1 MFALLC
7 GSAALGFV
15 LKSQLLERF
24 TQTGALESMSLI
36 ISFLVTITAIV
47 VGLLINATKSFVDAT
62 QNHWAI
68 FAGQLI
74 RLDQSMRNY
83 GSESEQMRRQLQSFT
98 AAAIV
103 KFWRADDIPIGV
115 TYPDVRKLSKDE
127 AQQVLSDLV
136 NRIEFGIIRLKT
148 PDALYERLAADCFDQ
163 YKEFAR
169 ARWSLLLAPQNSL
182 PEPFL
187 RMLVAWIMIIFVC
200 FGLRAPANPLVIIV
214 ITLSATTL
222 SGMMFAIIDVV
233 DPYKGLYNISSKNM
247 HYALDAMLR
256 DNAVKRLAHLSDAA
270 GEQVLTL
277 TEANRPITSKG
288 TNFASSHEEPK
299 GKRHD
304 HWIAGGPTSGR
315 RIPRESPRH
324 PHSRRLR

>member
-1 MFALLC
+1 
-7 GSAALGFV
+7 
-15 LKSQLLERF
+15 
-24 TQTGALESMSLI
+24 MSLI

-127 AQQVLSDLV
+127 AKQVLSDLL
-136 NRIEFGIIRLKT
+136 NRIELGIIRLKT
-148 PDALYERLAADCFDQ
+148 PNPLHERLAADCFEQ

-182 PEPFL
+182 PAPFL
-187 RMLVAWIMIIFVC
+187 RMLVAWIMIIFLC
-200 FGLRAPANPLVIIV
+200 FGLRAPANPLVMIV

-247 HYALDAMLR
+247 HYALEAMLK
-256 DNAVKRLAHLSDAA
+256 DNAVKGLAHLYDAA
-270 GEQVLTL
+270 SDPVLTL
-277 TEANRPITSKG
+277 TEAPQPIKSEG
-288 TNFASSHEEPK
+288 TAFASSQEEPR
-299 GKRHD
+299 GVR
-304 HWIAGGPTSGR
+304 PM
-315 RIPRESPRH
+315 
-324 PHSRRLR
+324 

>member
-1 MFALLC
+1 MFGLLC
-7 GSAALGFV
+7 TSAALGFV
-15 LKSQLLERF
+15 LKAQLLERF
-24 TQTGALESMSLI
+24 TQTGALESVSLI

-83 GSESEQMRRQLQSFT
+83 GSESEKMRRQLQSFT

-103 KFWRADDIPIGV
+103 NFWRADDIPTGV
-115 TYPDVRKLSKDE
+115 NYPDVRNLSKDE
-127 AQQVLSDLV
+127 ATQVLSDLV
-136 NRIEFGIIRLKT
+136 NRIELGIIGLKS
-148 PDALYERLAADCFDQ
+148 PDPLHERLAADCFEQ

-182 PEPFL
+182 PTPFL
-187 RMLVAWIMIIFVC
+187 RMLVGWIMAIFVC
-200 FGLRAPANPLVIIV
+200 WGLRAPANPLVIIV

-222 SGMMFAIIDVV
+222 SSMMFAIIDIV

-247 HYALDAMLR
+247 HYALEAMLR
-256 DNAVKRLAHLSDAA
+256 HNAMKRLAHSSDAA
-270 GEQVLTL
+270 GEQVSTL
-277 TEANRPITSKG
+277 TEAARPIKSEG

-299 GKRHD
+299 DVR
-304 HWIAGGPTSGR
+304 PT
-315 RIPRESPRH
+315 
-324 PHSRRLR
+324 

>member
-7 GSAALGFV
+7 GSTAVGF
-15 LKSQLLERF
+15 LLQSQLLERYA
-24 TQTGALESMSLI
+24 QPGALESMSLI

-47 VGLLINATKSFVDAT
+47 VGLLINATKGFVDAT

-127 AQQVLSDLV
+127 AKRVLSDLL
-136 NRIEFGIIRLKT
+136 NRIELGIIRLKT
-148 PDALYERLAADCFDQ
+148 PDPLHERLAADCFEQ

-182 PEPFL
+182 PAPFL
-187 RMLVAWIMIIFVC
+187 RMLVAWIMIIFLC
-200 FGLRAPANPLVIIV
+200 FGLRAPANPLVMIV

-247 HYALDAMLR
+247 HYALEAKLK
-256 DNAVKRLAHLSDAA
+256 DNAAHGAHAA
-270 GEQVLTL
+270 GIHQCLPAQRVEHGIV
-277 TEANRPITSKG
+277 AR
-288 TNFASSHEEPK
+288 
-299 GKRHD
+299 
-304 HWIAGGPTSGR
+304 
-315 RIPRESPRH
+315 
-324 PHSRRLR
+324 

>member
-1 MFALLC
+1 VFALLC
-7 GSAALGFV
+7 GSAAVGFV

-83 GSESEQMRRQLQSFT
+83 GSESEQMRRQLHSFT

-103 KFWRADDIPIGV
+103 KFWRTDDIPLGV
-115 TYPDVRKLSKDE
+115 TYPDVRKLSKDQ
-127 AQQVLSDLV
+127 AKQVLSDLL
-136 NRIEFGIIRLKT
+136 NRIELGIIRLKT
-148 PDALYERLAADCFDQ
+148 PDPLSERLAADCFDQ
-163 YKEFAR
+163 YKEFAK

-182 PEPFL
+182 PAPFL
-187 RMLVAWIMIIFVC
+187 RMLIAWIMIIFLC
-200 FGLRAPANPLVIIV
+200 FGLRAPANPLVMIA

-247 HYALDAMLR
+247 HYALDAMLT
-256 DNAVKRLAHLSDAA
+256 DHDVKGLAHLYDAA
-270 GEQVLTL
+270 SDPVLTF
-277 TEANRPITSKG
+277 TEARHPIKSEG
-288 TNFASSHEEPK
+288 TAFASSQEEPN
-299 GKRHD
+299 GVR
-304 HWIAGGPTSGR
+304 PM
-315 RIPRESPRH
+315 
-324 PHSRRLR
+324 

>member
-1 MFALLC
+1 MPSSLRTLIVFALLC
-7 GSAALGFV
+7 GSAAVGFV

-103 KFWRADDIPIGV
+103 KFWRADDIPVGV

-127 AQQVLSDLV
+127 AKQVLSDLL
-136 NRIEFGIIRLKT
+136 NRIELGIIRLKT
-148 PDALYERLAADCFDQ
+148 PDALHERLAADCFEQ

-169 ARWSLLLAPQNSL
+169 ARWSLLLAPQSSL
-182 PEPFL
+182 PAPFL
-187 RMLVAWIMIIFVC
+187 RMLVAWIMIIFLC
-200 FGLRAPANPLVIIV
+200 FGLRAPANPLVMIV

-247 HYALDAMLR
+247 HYALDAMLK
-256 DNAVKRLAHLSDAA
+256 DNAVKRLTHLYDAA
-270 GEQVLTL
+270 SDPVLTL
-277 TEANRPITSKG
+277 TEAPQPIKSEG
-288 TNFASSHEEPK
+288 TAFASSQEEPK
-299 GKRHD
+299 GVR
-304 HWIAGGPTSGR
+304 PM
-315 RIPRESPRH
+315 
-324 PHSRRLR
+324 

>member
-1 MFALLC
+1 MRSSLRTLIVFALLC
-7 GSAALGFV
+7 GSAAVGFL
-15 LKSQLLERF
+15 LKSQLLERYA
-24 TQTGALESMSLI
+24 QTGALESMSLI

-74 RLDQSMRNY
+74 RLDQSMHNY
-83 GSESEQMRRQLQSFT
+83 GSEAEQMRRQLQSFT

-103 KFWRADDIPIGV
+103 KFWRADDTPIGV

-127 AQQVLSDLV
+127 AKQVLSDLL
-136 NRIEFGIIRLKT
+136 NHIELGIIRLKT
-148 PDALYERLAADCFDQ
+148 PDALSERLAADCFDQ

-182 PEPFL
+182 PAPFL

-200 FGLRAPANPLVIIV
+200 FGLRAPANPLVMIV

-256 DNAVKRLAHLSDAA
+256 HNAMKGLAHSSDAA

-277 TEANRPITSKG
+277 TEANRPIKSEG
-288 TNFASSHEEPK
+288 TKFASSHQEPK
-299 GKRHD
+299 GVR
-304 HWIAGGPTSGR
+304 PTW
-315 RIPRESPRH
+315 
-324 PHSRRLR
+324 

>member
-1 MFALLC
+1 VFALLC

-103 KFWRADDIPIGV
+103 NFWQADGIPIGV
-115 TYPDVRKLSKDE
+115 NYSDVRKLSKDE
-127 AQQVLSDLV
+127 AKHVLSDLV
-136 NRIEFGIIRLKT
+136 NRIELGIIRLKS
-148 PDALYERLAADCFDQ
+148 PDPLHERLAADCFDQ
-163 YKEFAR
+163 FKEFAR

-182 PEPFL
+182 PAPFL

-200 FGLRAPANPLVIIV
+200 LGLRAPANPLVMIV

-222 SGMMFAIIDVV
+222 SSMMFAIIDVV

-256 DNAVKRLAHLSDAA
+256 HNAMKMLAHSSDAA
-270 GEQVLTL
+270 CEQVLTL
-277 TEANRPITSKG
+277 TEATRPIKSEG
-288 TNFASSHEEPK
+288 TNSASSHEDPK
-299 GKRHD
+299 GVR
-304 HWIAGGPTSGR
+304 PT
-315 RIPRESPRH
+315 
-324 PHSRRLR
+324 

>member
-1 MFALLC
+1 MPSSLRTLIVFGLLC
-7 GSAALGFV
+7 GSAALGFL

-103 KFWRADDIPIGV
+103 KFWRADDIPTSV
-115 TYPDVRKLSKDE
+115 NYSDVRKLSKDE
-127 AQQVLSDLV
+127 AKHVLSDLV
-136 NRIEFGIIRLKT
+136 NCIELGIIRLRSAD
-148 PDALYERLAADCFDQ
+148 PLHERLAADCFDQ

-182 PEPFL
+182 PAPFL
-187 RMLVAWIMIIFVC
+187 RMLIGWIMIVFVC
-200 FGLRAPANPLVIIV
+200 LGLRAPANPLVMIV

-222 SGMMFAIIDVV
+222 SSMMFAIIDIV

-256 DNAVKRLAHLSDAA
+256 HNAMKRFTHSSDAA
-270 GEQVLTL
+270 GEQVPNL
-277 TEANRPITSKG
+277 TEATRPIKSQKTYL
-288 TNFASSHEEPK
+288 ASPHEEAK
-299 GKRHD
+299 GVR
-304 HWIAGGPTSGR
+304 PT
-315 RIPRESPRH
+315 
-324 PHSRRLR
+324 

>member
-1 MFALLC
+1 MPSSLRTLIVFALLC

-15 LKSQLLERF
+15 LKSQWLERF

-127 AQQVLSDLV
+127 AKQVLSDLL
-136 NRIEFGIIRLKT
+136 NRIELGIIRLKT
-148 PDALYERLAADCFDQ
+148 PDPLHERLAADCFEQ

-182 PEPFL
+182 PAPFL
-187 RMLVAWIMIIFVC
+187 RMLVAWIMIIFLC
-200 FGLRAPANPLVIIV
+200 FGLRAPANPLVMIV

-247 HYALDAMLR
+247 HYALGAMLT
-256 DNAVKRLAHLSDAA
+256 DNAVKGLAHLSDAA
-270 GEQVLTL
+270 GDPVLTL
-277 TEANRPITSKG
+277 TEAPQPIKSEG
-288 TNFASSHEEPK
+288 TAFASSQEEPK
-299 GKRHD
+299 GVR
-304 HWIAGGPTSGR
+304 PM
-315 RIPRESPRH
+315 
-324 PHSRRLR
+324 

>member
-1 MFALLC
+1 MADTSERLLRCVGIATMPSFLRALIVFALLW
-7 GSAALGFV
+7 GSAAVGSL
-15 LKSQLLERF
+15 LKSQLLERYA
-24 TQTGALESMSLI
+24 QTGPLESMSLI

-47 VGLLINATKSFVDAT
+47 VGLLINATKSFIDAT
-62 QNHWAI
+62 QEHWAI

-103 KFWRADDIPIGV
+103 NFWQADDIPTSV
-115 TYPDVRKLSKDE
+115 DHPDVRKLSKD
-127 AQQVLSDLV
+127 AAKHVLSDLV
-136 NRIEFGIIRLKT
+136 NRIELGIIRLKS
-148 PDALYERLAADCFDQ
+148 PDPLHERLAADCFDQ

-182 PEPFL
+182 PAPFL
-187 RMLVAWIMIIFVC
+187 RMLVGWIMIIFVC
-200 FGLRAPANPLVIIV
+200 LGLRAPANPLVMIV

-222 SGMMFAIIDVV
+222 SSMMFAIIDIV

-256 DNAVKRLAHLSDAA
+256 HNAMKRFTHSSDAA
-270 GEQVLTL
+270 GEQVPNL
-277 TEANRPITSKG
+277 TEATRPIKSQKTYL
-288 TNFASSHEEPK
+288 ASPHEEAK
-299 GKRHD
+299 GVR
-304 HWIAGGPTSGR
+304 PT
-315 RIPRESPRH
+315 
-324 PHSRRLR
+324 

>member
-7 GSAALGFV
+7 GSAAVGFV
-15 LKSQLLERF
+15 LKSQLLEHF

-62 QNHWAI
+62 QDHWAI

-103 KFWRADDIPIGV
+103 NFWRADDIPIGV
-115 TYPDVRKLSKDE
+115 NYPDVRKLSKDE
-127 AQQVLSDLV
+127 AKQVLSDLL
-136 NRIEFGIIRLKT
+136 NRIELGIIRLKP
-148 PDALYERLAADCFDQ
+148 PDPLHERLAADCFDQ

-182 PEPFL
+182 PAPFL
-187 RMLVAWIMIIFVC
+187 RMLVGLDHDYISMFRPSRASQSLGDDCNHLVRDYAEQHDVC
-200 FGLRAPANPLVIIV
+200 
-214 ITLSATTL
+214 
-222 SGMMFAIIDVV
+222 
-233 DPYKGLYNISSKNM
+233 Y
-247 HYALDAMLR
+247 H
-256 DNAVKRLAHLSDAA
+256 
-270 GEQVLTL
+270 
-277 TEANRPITSKG
+277 
-288 TNFASSHEEPK
+288 
-299 GKRHD
+299 RH
-304 HWIAGGPTSGR
+304 R
-315 RIPRESPRH
+315 
-324 PHSRRLR
+324 

>member
-1 MFALLC
+1 MFGLLC
-7 GSAALGFV
+7 TSAALGFL
-15 LKSQLLERF
+15 LKAQLLERF

-62 QNHWAI
+62 QNYWAI

-83 GSESEQMRRQLQSFT
+83 GSESEKMRRQLQSFT

-127 AQQVLSDLV
+127 AKRVLSDLL
-136 NRIEFGIIRLKT
+136 NRIELGIIRLKT
-148 PDALYERLAADCFDQ
+148 PDALHERLAADCFEQ

-169 ARWSLLLAPQNSL
+169 ARWSLLLAPQNWL
-182 PEPFL
+182 PTPFL
-187 RMLVAWIMIIFVC
+187 RMLVGWIMAIFVC
-200 FGLRAPANPLVIIV
+200 WGLRAPANPLVIIV

-222 SGMMFAIIDVV
+222 SSMMFAIIDIV

-247 HYALDAMLR
+247 HYALEAMLR
-256 DNAVKRLAHLSDAA
+256 HNAMKRLAHSSDAA

-277 TEANRPITSKG
+277 TEATRPIKSQG

-299 GKRHD
+299 DVR
-304 HWIAGGPTSGR
+304 PT
-315 RIPRESPRH
+315 
-324 PHSRRLR
+324 